1 MALSPR
7 IWLLAYVSIMCSP
20 LLGLFKTKKTWG
32 LPTCME
38 GLCKVVKGTSCQY
51 SHTFPRNCLIFTTL
65 PPYTSMTF
73 WFLCS
78 LRPDTVTTNFSAK
91 SMGTSRHFSMTK
103 AEGFLQL
110 NITESPYLSGW
121 EQFRFQQ
128 ILQSSK
134 ETQWSKSQTL
144 LKIVCKNG
152 IEWDTFASPTRD
164 RKTG

>member
-20 LLGLFKTKKTWG
+20 LLGIFRNQKKPWG
-32 LPTCME
+32 VPTCME
-38 GLCKVVKGTSCQY
+38 GLCKGNILKKK

-73 WFLCS
+73 WLLCS

-144 LKIVCKNG
+144 LKIVYKNG